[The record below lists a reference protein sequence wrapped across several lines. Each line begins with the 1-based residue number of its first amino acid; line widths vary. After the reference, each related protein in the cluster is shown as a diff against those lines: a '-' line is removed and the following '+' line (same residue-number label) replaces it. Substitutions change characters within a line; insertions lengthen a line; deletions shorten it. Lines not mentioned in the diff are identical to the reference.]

1 MIDRYPEM
9 ALEYAVKL
17 LKKQYGP
24 DSVIHWRVS
33 NVIAVLITPAGE
45 ENPVS
50 VSLTIEQAKFLAANP
65 MSPQDL
71 VDERYPEEWPQ

>member
-9 ALEYAVKL
+9 TLEYALKL

-24 DSVIHWRVS
+24 GRVIHWRLS
-33 NVIAVLITPAGE
+33 NTIAVLITPAGE
-45 ENPVS
+45 ETVS
-50 VSLTIEQAKFLAANP
+50 VALTIEQAKFLAANP

-71 VDERYPEEWPQ
+71 ANERYPEGWPR

>member
-1 MIDRYPEM
+1 MIDRYPAM
-9 ALEYAVKL
+9 ALEYALKL

-24 DSVIHWRVS
+24 KKVIHWRVS
-33 NVIAVLITPAGE
+33 NIIAVLVTPTGE

-71 VDERYPEEWPQ
+71 ADERYPEQWPR